1 VLPDVALMLS
11 KMGIG
16 SDALPPHLMHLAEA
30 IDSASSLVG
39 AASPQEI
46 GLGTESLGGVV
57 QLMRAHARTYSFGD
71 DDAGESE
78 LVESINTAI
87 SAEQQEEGAG
97 RRRREREAVGGC
109 REEWARATSGWR
121 RKRRKRDGGGE
132 CGARRRPAPE
142 GEFTLA
148 LMLKTRREGAGVQVA
163 LLPCMR
169 LITRTAFNQD
179 HR

>member
-16 SDALPPHLMHLAEA
+16 SDALPPHLMHLTEA

-71 DDAGESE
+71 DDAGESD
-78 LVESINTAI
+78 LVESINAAI
-87 SAEQQEEGAG
+87 SAEQEEEVGGGEEAKGEGGGGWVPGGVGKSYLRVEEEEEEAG
-97 RRRREREAVGGC
+97 RRRRVRGEEEA
-109 REEWARATSGWR
+109 
-121 RKRRKRDGGGE
+121 
-132 CGARRRPAPE
+132 GARRRIYSRSHAEDEE
-142 GEFTLA
+142 G
-148 LMLKTRREGAGVQVA
+148 GGGGSSGVVA
-163 LLPCMR
+163 MHAINHEDR
-169 LITRTAFNQD
+169 I
-179 HR
+179 